1 MDRKTLIRLGEKSP
15 YFQHLNMAF
24 EDSGKGWARVRMDVR
39 SHHMNVNGVVHGGAI
54 SSLADQTAMRALQT
68 LLPEGRTASTAQMDL
83 HFLAPARGK
92 GLMGDGNVRKM
103 GRKTAFV
110 DAEIFDA
117 DGNSVAVARCTIMI
131 SSSQK
136 KGEV

>member
-24 EDSGKGWARVRMDVR
+24 EDSGKGWAR
-39 SHHMNVNGVVHGGAI
+39 
-54 SSLADQTAMRALQT
+54 
-68 LLPEGRTASTAQMDL
+68 
-83 HFLAPARGK
+83 GK
-92 GLMGDGNVRKM
+92 VLMGDGNVRKM